1 MDPRSKLRT
10 KQPTITKEKITMRL
24 VQYTYPN
31 YRTFTPAGSVRSPWG
46 GLEDEINQL
55 LGASVCGVAET
66 GRFPVDVSED
76 QANAYVR
83 AELPGVRRE
92 DINVELADGT
102 LTITATRRQKTG
114 DREETFPLS
123 RTLAV
128 PETVQA
134 DKVGAAYENGVL
146 TVTLPKAE
154 AVKPRK
160 IAVS

>member
-1 MDPRSKLRT
+1 
-10 KQPTITKEKITMRL
+10 MRL

-31 YRTFTPAGSVRSPWG
+31 YRSLAPAGFVRSPWG
-46 GLEDEINQL
+46 GWEDEINRL
-55 LGASVCGVAET
+55 LGASTCAGPET
-66 GRFPVDVSED
+66 GRFPVEVSED
-76 QANAYVR
+76 QGNAYVR

-92 DINVELADGT
+92 DIKVELADGT
-102 LTITATRRQKTG
+102 LTITGTRRQKNG

-123 RTLAV
+123 RAVAV

-154 AVKPRK
+154 AVKPQQ